1 MASNGRISSLVQ
13 AANNFS
19 TAVSS
24 VICGL
29 LGSKVF
35 DSKVCDNRYF
45 LSACNVSDSSCM
57 TDSLPPLSLSGLG
70 VAGTTQKLVRDDLEI
85 DLTRDSEGWRGLAG
99 IF

>member
-1 MASNGRISSLVQ
+1 MASNGRISSLVH

-29 LGSKVF
+29 SKVF
-35 DSKVCDNRYF
+35 VSKVCDNRCF

-85 DLTRDSEGWRGLAG
+85 DLTRDSEGWRGLHG